1 MCNGCKIPFG
11 LARLDSSCAWLLTLC
26 ALWNGTKHEAVVLI
40 TRYKSANCCGP
51 NYVRYN
57 PILKTR
63 STLNR
68 SHVYE
73 MIYIFTNT
81 NIIIFFFGV
90 HRIRPHH
97 MSARA
102 HKHTHEQSHGG
113 HLPTHI
119 MLHYFNS
126 MASQTWYLNNNPTIL
141 WPEYFR
147 FGVFR
152 MRSWCVCFL
161 IPYDEWIT
169 CVFFFFH
176 FAMFQFMK
184 SNLDVRNLIH

>member
-1 MCNGCKIPFG
+1 MIFIFIASNTFLRWLLIGLDKHKTREKTMCNECKIPFG
-11 LARLDSSCAWLLTLC
+11 LAWLDSSCAWLLTLC

-51 NYVRYN
+51 NYLRYK

-73 MIYIFTNT
+73 MIYILMST
-81 NIIIFFFGV
+81 NIIFLFGV

-102 HKHTHEQSHGG
+102 HKHT
-113 HLPTHI
+113 
-119 MLHYFNS
+119 
-126 MASQTWYLNNNPTIL
+126 WTIL
-141 WPEYFR
+141 R
-147 FGVFR
+147 
-152 MRSWCVCFL
+152 RSFTNAHHVTL
-161 IPYDEWIT
+161 
-169 CVFFFFH
+169 
-176 FAMFQFMK
+176 FQ
-184 SNLDVRNLIH
+184 

>member
-63 STLNR
+63 STPNR

-81 NIIIFFFGV
+81 NIIIFFSVFIGFA
-90 HRIRPHH
+90 RIICLLARTSTH
-97 MSARA
+97 MNNLTAVIYQRTSCYTISIAWRRR
-102 HKHTHEQSHGG
+102 HG
-113 HLPTHI
+113 I
-119 MLHYFNS
+119 
-126 MASQTWYLNNNPTIL
+126 
-141 WPEYFR
+141 
-147 FGVFR
+147 
-152 MRSWCVCFL
+152 
-161 IPYDEWIT
+161 
-169 CVFFFFH
+169 
-176 FAMFQFMK
+176 
-184 SNLDVRNLIH
+184 